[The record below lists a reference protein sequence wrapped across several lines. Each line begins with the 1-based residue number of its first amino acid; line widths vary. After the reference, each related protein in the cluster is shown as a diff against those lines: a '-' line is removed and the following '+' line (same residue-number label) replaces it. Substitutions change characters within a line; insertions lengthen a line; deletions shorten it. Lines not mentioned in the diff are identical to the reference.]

1 MYEYANEANIM
12 GNKHATGFCLVV
24 DLHLKTFG
32 NIKSLKLIKE
42 KMFLD
47 KEYPFFLNI
56 CENMCDIRS
65 V

>member
-24 DLHLKTFG
+24 DLRLKTFG

-56 CENMCDIRS
+56 CENMCDIRN